1 MESKE
6 TNVSI
11 KGSLPK
17 EGVKSVNPQPFGRI
31 GNLFKTS
38 QLGKGV

>member
-1 MESKE
+1 MSKKE
-6 TNVSI
+6 NISN
-11 KGSLPK
+11 